1 MIDAVAQYL
10 LQHDSFVLISHTS
23 PDGDTLGSRP
33 CPVRA
38 LLQLGKRA
46 EVLCDSPTPPICVSP
61 HIEEVHGQMR
71 MPGIT
76 RPIAH

>member
-23 PDGDTLGSRP
+23 PDGDTLGSALALYG
-33 CPVRA
+33 A

-46 EVLCDSPTPPICVSP
+46 EVLCDSPTPPLC
-61 HIEEVHGQMR
+61 
-71 MPGIT
+71 
-76 RPIAH
+76 A